1 MLYDD
6 HETVVYASV
15 CGAVYYHYFWDMFA
29 VFLGRLLRV
38 DQIKWVSNVRPSSRP
53 YIRTSVR
60 PSTKSFLD
68 FSDIWYVDR
77 GRWVM
82 YDGVQYDRIQGQGQ
96 GHEPLKAEH

>member
-38 DQIKWVSNVRPSSRP
+38 DQIKWVSNVRPP
-53 YIRTSVR
+53 VHTSVR
-60 PSTKSFLD
+60 PSVRPQKVSSISMTF
-68 FSDIWYVDR
+68 
-77 GRWVM
+77 GM
-82 YDGVQYDRIQGQGQ
+82 
-96 GHEPLKAEH
+96 